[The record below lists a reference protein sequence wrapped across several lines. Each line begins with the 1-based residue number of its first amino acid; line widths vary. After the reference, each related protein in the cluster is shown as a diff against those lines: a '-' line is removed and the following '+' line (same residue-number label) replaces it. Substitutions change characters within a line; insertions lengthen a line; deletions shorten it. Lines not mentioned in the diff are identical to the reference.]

1 MGQDGKVKV
10 FDYVI
15 AGPKYYNQFRAQT
28 NGQFIVGPH
37 ETLCCG
43 DNMVAEDVKVEF

>member
-1 MGQDGKVKV
+1 MKV

-37 ETLCCG
+37 KILCYG
-43 DNMVAEDVKVEF
+43 DSMVAEDIKAEF